1 MTAAT
6 SATVRKV
13 TSFSPASMAACEAV
27 ARGVLGAFLPAPTA
41 FAAVGLPGLELLDV
55 LMGHHFRHVSVRRLP
70 HRRTGHARAGCTVAV
85 QVGQKRDLV
94 PTVINLGPISPSCRR
109 VPATLTPEFRHN
121 VA

>member
-55 LMGHHFRHVSVRRLP
+55 LMGHQTFGTCRCAGFPTGERDTHVLD
-70 HRRTGHARAGCTVAV
+70 A
-85 QVGQKRDLV
+85 Q
-94 PTVINLGPISPSCRR
+94 
-109 VPATLTPEFRHN
+109 
-121 VA
+121 